1 LSERAL
7 VRTGR
12 QVKPVHNGQELP
24 AGWQLISVN
33 QKAGTFDASSLT
45 SSMKFPLGAVPM
57 RTN

>member
-12 QVKPVHNGQELP
+12 QVKSIRIEQELP

-33 QKAGTFDASSLT
+33 KKAGTFDANSLT
-45 SSMKFPLGAVPM
+45 SSKKSPLGAVPM
-57 RTN
+57 RKT